1 MFENLAFWEDH
12 IHEKDRSSILDSL
25 NKAYQNPEVKEW
37 KCEYRFLKANKEYA
51 HVLDTCLILRNEDGT
66 PFRIIGA
73 MADITQQKQYEESLL
88 ELNNKLIKY
97 SEQVEVQNKQL
108 RDIAWTQ
115 FHIVRAPVAR
125 ILGLLDLM
133 RGELLDETE
142 KGEMLGHIESSTM
155 ELDDIIKEIVSKTA
169 PITPID
175 RNQYGL

>member
-1 MFENLAFWEDH
+1 
-12 IHEKDRSSILDSL
+12 
-25 NKAYQNPEVKEW
+25 
-37 KCEYRFLKANKEYA
+37 
-51 HVLDTCLILRNEDGT
+51 
-66 PFRIIGA
+66 

-115 FHIVRAPVAR
+115 SHIVRAPVAR
-125 ILGLLDLM
+125 ILGLVDLM